1 VRGSRVSAAVLLS
14 ALGALAGSLLGGCGG
29 TSQDAGE
36 PSGSFPIQIL
46 RVSFPRRQA
55 IPSGTRLALTVRN
68 VGPRTIPNLAV
79 TVDSFS
85 YTSPYP
91 GLADPKRP
99 VWIIDEGPGARPVRS
114 AESARL
120 DPAGAGQTA
129 YVNTW
134 ALGPLRPGG
143 IRTFRWRLTPVT
155 AGLHRV
161 SFLFAAGLAGRAR
174 AVFTNGRPARGRI
187 LVHIAPAPPATHVD
201 PETGRVV
208 PGPAS

>member
-1 VRGSRVSAAVLLS
+1 LLF
-14 ALGALAGSLLGGCGG
+14 GGCGG
-29 TSQDAGE
+29 GTRQDAGE
-36 PSGSFPIQIL
+36 PHGNFPIQVL

-55 IPSGTRLALTVRN
+55 IPATTRLALTVRN
-68 VGPRTIPNLAV
+68 AGSRTIPNLAV

-99 VWIIDEGPGARPVRS
+99 VWIVDEGPGAKPVRS

-134 ALGPLRPGG
+134 ALGPLPPGA
-143 IRTFRWRLTPVT
+143 IQTFRWRLTPVT
-155 AGLHRV
+155 AGLHTV
-161 SFLFAAGLAGRAR
+161 SFLFAAGLNGGAR
-174 AVFTNGRPARGRI
+174 AVLADGRPARGRL
-187 LVHIAPAPPATHVD
+187 LVHVAPAPPVTHVD

-208 PGPAS
+208 PGPAA